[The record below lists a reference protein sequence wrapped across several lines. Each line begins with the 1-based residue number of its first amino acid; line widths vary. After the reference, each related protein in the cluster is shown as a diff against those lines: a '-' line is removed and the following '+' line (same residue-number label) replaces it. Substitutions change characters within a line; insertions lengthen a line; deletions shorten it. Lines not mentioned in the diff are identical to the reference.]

1 MTYLLLGEHLQEQID
16 KIISDN
22 NINRESITNY
32 DLEIESFNNVLIDIN
47 TISLFESKKCIICKN
62 SNNIDDLDKLKDY
75 LKHETSNILILTMKA
90 INDNKKLYNLIDN
103 KIDLTKID
111 IESYIKNELKDY
123 KITPLNIRLIITN
136 CNNNFNRIKNEL
148 DKLKMYKFNEK
159 EITSD
164 DINLLI
170 KKNLDNN
177 IFDLIDNINKGNK
190 KKSYEIYNEL
200 IKNNEA
206 PIKILITLANNYRL
220 MYQVK
225 ELMNNKN
232 DKEIMEMLDIKK
244 EGRLYILKKQ
254 TYNFTSS
261 KLLSIIKELAKID
274 LSIKKGDLTD
284 KQAMEL
290 FFTKI

>member
-1 MTYLLLGEHLQEQID
+1 MTYLLIGENFKEEIN
-16 KIISDN
+16 KIIEKH
-22 NINRESITNY
+22 NINKESITNY